1 MLNFAMQT
9 KNNSNINNSP
19 RHHGKVKDMNVYE
32 LVRCELD
39 ERNNSYKDIT
49 VGFFS
54 KPEYIIGYLTKDGKS
69 SIKLS
74 LLGHNSADNQYIKD
88 YIGSP
93 NAIIVVKDISDGI
106 PLIGLQPTEDIYYYY
121 TRKHEVR
128 EYGFFSHQ

>member
-1 MLNFAMQT
+1 
-9 KNNSNINNSP
+9 
-19 RHHGKVKDMNVYE
+19 MNVYE

-39 ERNNSYKDIT
+39 ERNNSHKDIT

-74 LLGHNSADNQYIKD
+74 LLGHNSADNQYIKE

-121 TRKHEVR
+121 TIKHEVR

>member
-1 MLNFAMQT
+1 M
-9 KNNSNINNSP
+9 NNNTIALDNTVKSN
-19 RHHGKVKDMNVYE
+19 DMNVYE

-39 ERNNSYKDIT
+39 ERNHIRKDIT

-69 SIKLS
+69 QIKLS
-74 LLGHNSADNQYIKD
+74 LLGHNSADNQYIKE

-106 PLIGLQPTEDIYYYY
+106 PLIGLQSTEDIYYYC
-121 TRKHEVR
+121 TIKHEVR